1 MSARLLVVEDDPAL
15 LHMLEAA
22 ISYGGYTSESARSGH
37 NAIEL
42 FKNGRFDG
50 ILMDLGLPDFDGG
63 ELLKTLR
70 GLSDV
75 PILVVSG
82 RGSEQD
88 KIQALDFGADDFVP
102 KPFLPGELLARIR
115 AALRRHSLVD
125 ASEAPQRSASSEEEE
140 RKPIEVGSL
149 TLDPYNRTARLPGGE
164 AALTDAEYKLLH
176 MLATNAD
183 RLVSRAKLLEALYG
197 AEARETHIVEV
208 LISYLRRK
216 LRPLIEGEDIIVNR
230 RGQGWMLRT
239 H

>member
-1 MSARLLVVEDDPAL
+1 MSAHLLVVEDDPAL

-22 ISYGGYTSESARSGH
+22 ISYGGYTSQSARSGH
-37 NAIEL
+37 DAIAL

-63 ELLKTLR
+63 ELLKRLR
-70 GLSDV
+70 ALSDL

-88 KIQALDFGADDFVP
+88 KIAALDAGADDFVP

-115 AALRRHSLVD
+115 AALRRHSQADGTGAFQTV
-125 ASEAPQRSASSEEEE
+125 ASSEEDGQ
-140 RKPIEVGSL
+140 PIEAGRL
-149 TLDPYNRTARLPGGE
+149 TLDPSNRTARLPGGE
-164 AALTDAEYKLLH
+164 VPLTDAEYKVLRV
-176 MLATNAD
+176 LAVNPD

-197 AEARETHIVEV
+197 GETRETHIVEV

-216 LRPLIEGEDIIVNR
+216 LRPLLDGEDIIVNR

-239 H
+239 A

>member
-1 MSARLLVVEDDPAL
+1 MSAHLLVVEDDPAL
-15 LHMLEAA
+15 LYMLEAA
-22 ISYGGYTSESARSGH
+22 IAYGGYTSQSARSGH
-37 NAIEL
+37 EAIAV
-42 FKNGRFDG
+42 FKNGRFNG

-70 GLSDV
+70 TLSDL

-88 KIQALDFGADDFVP
+88 KIAALDNGADDFVP

-115 AALRRHSLVD
+115 AALRRHSQPD
-125 ASEAPQRSASSEEEE
+125 GSGAPQPVPSSDEED
-140 RKPIEVGSL
+140 RNPLEVGRL
-149 TLDPYNRTARLPGGE
+149 MLDPHSRTAKLAGGE
-164 AALTDAEYKLLH
+164 VALTDAEYKLLRV
-176 MLATNAD
+176 LAMNPD

-197 AEARETHIVEV
+197 AEVRETHIVEV

-216 LRPLIEGEDIIVNR
+216 LRPLLDGEEIIVNR

-239 H
+239 P